1 MNSLKIDNAIFIELL
16 HKGDDKA
23 FEALYELYYNRLL
36 HVAKGYVSN
45 LEEAEEI
52 VQDTFLKVWKKRKKI
67 DANINGYLYTTVR
80 NSCLDFL
87 RKNKSRVRL
96 YDSFD
101 QKEDWINYV
110 SLKDDVA
117 SLLIEK
123 ELEAQIKIA
132 IDLLPEKCR
141 NVFIKSRVEGLK
153 QRDISEELNIS
164 INTVENHIS
173 KALKHMRLHLREFL
187 TLF

>member
-1 MNSLKIDNAIFIELL
+1 MNSVKFDNAIFIQLL
-16 HKGDDKA
+16 HKGDDRA

-36 HVAKGYVSN
+36 HVAMGYVSN

-52 VQDTFLKVWKKRKKI
+52 VQDTFLKTWKKRKKI
-67 DANINGYLYTTVR
+67 DSNINAYLYTTVR

-87 RKNKSRVRL
+87 RKNKSRIRL
-96 YDSFD
+96 HNNFE
-101 QKEDWINYV
+101 QKENWINYFA
-110 SLKDDVA
+110 LEDDVA
-117 SLLIEK
+117 SHLIEK
-123 ELEAQIKIA
+123 ELEEQIKIA

-141 NVFIKSRVEGLK
+141 NVFIKSRIDGLK

>member
-1 MNSLKIDNAIFIELL
+1 MNSVEIDNAIFIDLL
-16 HKGDDKA
+16 NKGDDKA
-23 FEALYELYYNRLL
+23 FETLYELYYNRLL
-36 HVAKGYVSN
+36 HVAKGYVGN

-52 VQDTFLKVWKKRKKI
+52 VQDTFLKIWKKRKKI
-67 DANINGYLYTTVR
+67 DSNINGYLYKVTR

-87 RKNKSRVRL
+87 RKNKSRIRL
-96 YDSFD
+96 HDNFD
-101 QKEDWINYV
+101 QKEGWINYI

-123 ELEAQIKIA
+123 ELEAQIMVA
-132 IDLLPEKCR
+132 IELLPEKCR
-141 NVFIKSRVEGLK
+141 YVFIKSRVEGLK
-153 QRDISEELNIS
+153 QRDISKELNIS

-173 KALKHMRLHLREFL
+173 KALKHMRLHLREYL